1 MTSERVRALAE
12 LGLGAR
18 AAAELSRCSTA
29 LERATFGEL
38 KRLVGGARAPAV
50 LAFPVVHVG
59 EAYPI
64 TVEWRPRAEV
74 TEVPSAVADVAAVA
88 LRDAWDDSGAVVPL
102 PDWAPRLGGL
112 ARVFGLDVGGHSVYL
127 ACYLAALH
135 RATGARLR
143 SPGMIMATGR
153 PDHDLDQ
160 LVTKD
165 ALLEEL
171 PGASMVALGVHRGA
185 APPRVDVV
193 ENRASAAALVFGHLP
208 VHASARRFRYQVWTG
223 RDEPADADHAK
234 VDKLEPFGKTVGPG
248 DLAAVV
254 EAVRSKV
261 DQHKRIDLYVKGPVT
276 LAAALGSELRTRQ
289 ELVRFVERSGEASW
303 LNANVRAPQPERGGD
318 RGELRLSVS
327 KDAGSVEG
335 WEVLFRPAV
344 AMLQDVEGLATEVLR
359 RTANASHVRLGLNVP
374 VIVAAAIGHTLRNVR
389 SFSVHTWDKT
399 QHRYEEEPW
408 YEHRLP

>member
-74 TEVPSAVADVAAVA
+74 TEVPPAVADVAAVA

-160 LVTKD
+160 LGSK
-165 ALLEEL
+165 ARLLDEL

-185 APPRVDVV
+185 APARVDVV
-193 ENRASAAALVFGHLP
+193 ETRAGAAERVFGYMP
-208 VHASARRFRYQVWTG
+208 VHASERRFRYQVWTG
-223 RDEPADADHAK
+223 DEPTEADRAK
-234 VDKLEPFGKTVGPG
+234 VDDLGRFGKFVGPG
-248 DLAAVV
+248 DLAAIV
-254 EAVRSKV
+254 EAVQLTV
-261 DQHKRIDLYVKGPVT
+261 DRHKRIDLYVKGPVT
-276 LAAALGSELRTRQ
+276 LAAALGCELRTCQ
-289 ELVRFVERSGEASW
+289 QVRFVERSGEASW
-303 LNANVRAPQPERGGD
+303 VNANVRDPHPERGGAG
-318 RGELRLSVS
+318 GELRLIVS
-327 KDAGSVEG
+327 KDAVSVDG
-335 WEVLFRPAV
+335 WEVLAPWSAA

-359 RTANASHVRLGLNVP
+359 RTANASHVRLGLNLP

-389 SFSVHTWDKT
+389 SFSVHKWDTKE
-399 QHRYEEEPW
+399 HRYEEEPW
-408 YEHRLP
+408 YTHRLP